1 MYPKVVK
8 IITVKEDNLARVTAK
23 INLEIDGVDQDKYRL
38 EVRGIRL
45 SQTSAGHSVYYAT
58 LVVYAR

>member
-45 SQTSAGHSVYYAT
+45 SQTSAGHRVYYAT